1 MAQYASVDNQALHVT
16 VGKVITLNAGGFKIN
31 MSSDFPIYHDILQEL
46 SRLIQHTPPLELLDS
61 LKNIKTPE

>member
-1 MAQYASVDNQALHVT
+1 MAQYASIGNQELHVT
-16 VGKVITLNAGGFKIN
+16 FGKEIILNAGGFKIR

-46 SRLIQHTPPLELLDS
+46 SRLIQRTPPLELLES